1 MALPIDLKDLVRSGT
16 RLREDREK
24 PVHLVVAIEPDA
36 PDALIEALRTHLR
49 PVTVGARVTVEVVE
63 DRAVH
68 PLQGA
73 DALIAA
79 AGGGSA
85 PLRQALD
92 AAGLARIPRVV
103 VALGGGGTVDMLAD
117 ALGQPLADLL
127 VGQDAED
134 VVGDR
139 LARWLADE
147 VSSKRI
153 ALAHNFA
160 FMRRAV
166 AEEAVRVT
174 AWQNAL
180 VGTVAVIPGA
190 DMPLMTVN
198 QAKMLLQIAAA
209 YGEPLGAERLKD
221 LAAVVGAGFAFRTVA
236 RQAIGL
242 VPVLGWAIKGGF
254 GYGGTVAMGKA
265 AIAYFEQGADLT
277 QVVDTLKGAARK
289 RAARIPRRAKHIAGA
304 TQQSLP
310 EPAGQTQVPGVSEPP
325 GE

>member
-1 MALPIDLKDLVRSGT
+1 MPIDIKELVRSGA

-36 PDALIEALRTHLR
+36 PDALIDSLRTHLR
-49 PVTVGARVTVEVVE
+49 PVTAGARVTVEVVE
-63 DRAVH
+63 DGATH

-85 PLRQALD
+85 PLRQTLD
-92 AAGLARIPRVV
+92 SAADARIPRVV
-103 VALGGGGTVDMLAD
+103 VALGGGATVDYLAD

-127 VGQDAED
+127 VGDDATD

-147 VSSKRI
+147 ISSKRI

-190 DMPLMTVN
+190 DMPLMTAN

-209 YGEPLGAERLKD
+209 YGEPLGTERLKD
-221 LAAVVGAGFAFRTVA
+221 LAAVVGAGFAFRTAA
-236 RQAIGL
+236 RQVVGL
-242 VPVLGWAIKGGF
+242 VPVLGWAVKGSF
-254 GYGGTVAMGKA
+254 AYGGTVAMGKA

-277 QVVDTLKGAARK
+277 QVVDSLKGAARK
-289 RAARIPRRAKHIAGA
+289 GTARLPHRQRRQAGAAR
-304 TQQSLP
+304 QSLP
-310 EPAGQTQVPGVSEPP
+310 EPSGQAQIPGIAEPP

>member
-1 MALPIDLKDLVRSGT
+1 MAMPIDLKELVRSGT

-36 PDALIEALRTHLR
+36 PDALIDALRMHLR
-49 PVTVGARVTVEVVE
+49 PVTAGARVTVEVVE
-63 DRAVH
+63 DRASH

-73 DALIAA
+73 DALVAA
-79 AGGGSA
+79 AGSGSA

-92 AAGLARIPRVV
+92 AAALARIPRVV
-103 VALGGGGTVDMLAD
+103 VALGEASTVGHLAD
-117 ALGQPLADLL
+117 ALGQPLADIL
-127 VGQDAED
+127 VGDDATD

-139 LARWLADE
+139 LARWLVDE
-147 VSSKRI
+147 ISSKRI

-166 AEEAVRVT
+166 ADEAVRAT

-180 VGTVAVIPGA
+180 IGTVAVIPGA
-190 DMPLMTVN
+190 DMPLMTAN

-209 YGEPLGAERLKD
+209 YGEPLGTERLKD

-236 RQAIGL
+236 RQVIGL
-242 VPVLGWAIKGGF
+242 VPILGWAIKGGF

-265 AIAYFEQGADLT
+265 AIAYFEEGADLT
-277 QVVDTLKGAARK
+277 HVVEKLKGAARTSVARLPHREK
-289 RAARIPRRAKHIAGA
+289 RVAGA

-310 EPAGQTQVPGVSEPP
+310 EPSGQARIPGIAEPP

>member
-1 MALPIDLKDLVRSGT
+1 MAMPVDIKELVRSGT

-24 PVHLVVAIEPDA
+24 PVHLVVSIEPDA
-36 PDALIEALRTHLR
+36 PDALIDALRIHLR
-49 PVTVGARVTVEVVE
+49 PVTSGARVTVEVVE
-63 DRAVH
+63 DRASH

-73 DALIAA
+73 DALIAV
-79 AGGGSA
+79 AGSGSA

-92 AAGLARIPRVV
+92 AAAYARIPRVV
-103 VALGGGGTVDMLAD
+103 VSLGAGPTVDHLAD
-117 ALGQPLADLL
+117 ALGQPLADIL
-127 VGQDAED
+127 VGEDAVD
-134 VVGDR
+134 VVGER

-147 VSSKRI
+147 ISSKRI

-190 DMPLMTVN
+190 DMPLMTAN

-209 YGEPLGAERLKD
+209 YGEPLGTERLKD

-236 RQAIGL
+236 RQVVGL
-242 VPVLGWAIKGGF
+242 VPVLGWAVKGSF
-254 GYGGTVAMGKA
+254 AYGGTIAMGKA

-277 QVVDTLKGAARK
+277 SVVERLKGAARTGAARLPRREK
-289 RAARIPRRAKHIAGA
+289 RALGS

-310 EPAGQTQVPGVSEPP
+310 EPSSQAQIPGIVEPP

>member
-1 MALPIDLKDLVRSGT
+1 MAMPIDIKDLVRSGT

-36 PDALIEALRTHLR
+36 PDALIDVLRTHLR
-49 PVTVGARVTVEVVE
+49 PVTTGARVTVEVVE
-63 DRAVH
+63 DRASH
-68 PLQGA
+68 PLQSA
-73 DALIAA
+73 DALIAV
-79 AGGGSA
+79 AGGGTA

-92 AAGLARIPRVV
+92 AAAYARIPRVV
-103 VALGGGGTVDMLAD
+103 VALGGGPTVDDLAD
-117 ALGQPLADLL
+117 ALGQPLADIL
-127 VGQDAED
+127 VGDDASD
-134 VVGDR
+134 VVSDR

-147 VSSKRI
+147 ISSKRL

-180 VGTVAVIPGA
+180 IGTVLVIPGA
-190 DMPLMTVN
+190 DMPLMTAN

-209 YGEPLGAERLKD
+209 YGEPLGTERLKD
-221 LAAVVGAGFAFRTVA
+221 LAAVVGAGFAFRTAA
-236 RQAIGL
+236 RQVVGL
-242 VPVLGWAIKGGF
+242 VPVLGWAVKGGF
-254 GYGGTVAMGKA
+254 AYGGTVAMGKA

-277 QVVDTLKGAARK
+277 HVVEKLKGAARTS
-289 RAARIPRRAKHIAGA
+289 AARLSRREKRVAGA

-310 EPAGQTQVPGVSEPP
+310 EPSGQAQIPEIAEPP

>member
-1 MALPIDLKDLVRSGT
+1 MPIDIKELVRSGT
-16 RLREDREK
+16 RLREEREK
-24 PVHLVVAIEPDA
+24 QVHLVVAIEPDA
-36 PDALIEALRTHLR
+36 PDALIDALRTHLR
-49 PVTVGARVTVEVVE
+49 PVTAGARVTVEVVE
-63 DRAVH
+63 DHASH
-68 PLQGA
+68 PLAGA
-73 DALIAA
+73 DALIAV
-79 AGGGSA
+79 AGGASA

-92 AAGLARIPRVV
+92 AAAYGRIPRVV
-103 VALGGGGTVDMLAD
+103 VALGGGAAIDHLAD
-117 ALGQPLADLL
+117 ALGQPLADIL
-127 VGQDAED
+127 VSDDAMD

-147 VSSKRI
+147 ISSKRI
-153 ALAHNFA
+153 AMAHNFV

-190 DMPLMTVN
+190 DMPLMTAN

-209 YGEPLGAERLKD
+209 YGEPLGTERLKD

-236 RQAIGL
+236 RQVVGL
-242 VPVLGWAIKGGF
+242 VPVLGWAVKGSF
-254 GYGGTVAMGKA
+254 AYGGTVAMGKA

-277 QVVDTLKGAARK
+277 HVVDKLKGAARTG
-289 RAARIPRRAKHIAGA
+289 AARLPRREKRVAGA
-304 TQQSLP
+304 AQRSLP
-310 EPAGQTQVPGVSEPP
+310 EQSGQAQLPGIGESP